1 MLSSFYRFFTL
12 IIVFSSVI
20 SCWTTIALLSNTTFN
35 LEIKAVIND
44 MYLNQKSFIINV
56 KDLSLLLLKDANNR
70 LNNNNLQLGT
80 EKNIVNEEEVLI
92 SSFD

>member
-1 MLSSFYRFFTL
+1 
-12 IIVFSSVI
+12 
-20 SCWTTIALLSNTTFN
+20 
-35 LEIKAVIND
+35 